1 MPSARVAPSPPFAR
15 YPCAVRRPWVFLF
28 LLASC
33 TDVGVFIPPEN
44 PAAMV
49 DVNGTYD
56 YFGGSAQFGLLG
68 TITFQQAGNTVQVVS
83 TTYANAIDRSLMG
96 AAELAGNRLDI
107 VLVPVNGDM
116 DFEAQVT
123 FLFEDGERFVVS
135 FSDTNGDTGPL
146 GSYQGAR
153 R

>member
-1 MPSARVAPSPPFAR
+1 M
-15 YPCAVRRPWVFLF
+15 RRWVFLF
-28 LLASC
+28 LLAAC
-33 TDVGVFIPPEN
+33 TDVGPFIPAEN

-56 YFGGSAQFGLLG
+56 YSGSGPQFGLLG

-96 AAELAGNRLDI
+96 TAELAGNRLDI

-123 FLFEDGERFVVS
+123 FLFTEDGEGFVVS
-135 FSDTNGDTGPL
+135 FLDTNGDTGPL

-153 R
+153 RN